1 MKKAYL
7 IYAAAAGISILAS
20 YLAIRKSKEHD
31 NCAYCE
37 KNFDSDYEDGQSTDM
52 TEFDEKT
59 ELPFRYEILNEPES
73 DTYYEE
79 NVEDSLFIDS
89 AVNLDAAPDENTAA
103 DVQNQKIELMR
114 KIRAE
119 DQIPFFRNETEEL
132 IFWREAVE
140 KAQKRWKSE
149 IYSVS
154 FPKVMRYIT
163 RKGSASASGLKEE
176 FEFDISYSTAKKIMQ
191 ILTDHK
197 LVSQLRGT
205 RPRHVWI
212 SEEMWRA
219 VRKPVKVTKE

>member
-89 AVNLDAAPDENTAA
+89 AVNLDDVPDENTVA

-149 IYSVS
+149 IYS
-154 FPKVMRYIT
+154 
-163 RKGSASASGLKEE
+163 GNL
-176 FEFDISYSTAKKIMQ
+176 
-191 ILTDHK
+191 
-197 LVSQLRGT
+197 
-205 RPRHVWI
+205 
-212 SEEMWRA
+212 
-219 VRKPVKVTKE
+219 